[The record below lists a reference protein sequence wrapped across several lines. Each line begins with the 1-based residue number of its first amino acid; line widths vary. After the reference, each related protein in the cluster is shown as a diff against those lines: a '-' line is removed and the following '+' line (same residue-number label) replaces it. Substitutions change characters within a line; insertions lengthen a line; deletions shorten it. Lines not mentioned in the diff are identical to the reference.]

1 MPLGF
6 VFGTLAWQRRELDR
20 LKFLPTLRTMGSFT
34 YHGKNGDVFIRRVE
48 LEDIPQLIEMNKKAF
63 PLMAE
68 ENVVWSER
76 QLKTHLQVFP
86 AGQMVAMVDGKIVG
100 AVSSL
105 IVDTG
110 RDPYRPHTY
119 AGITDG
125 GYFHNHDSN
134 GDTLYGADVYVDPDC
149 QGKGIGSALYEA
161 RRRLCK
167 QLNLRRI
174 LAGGRLSGYDEVHPA
189 LTPEEYVQKVKNG
202 ELRDKVLSFQLSQGF
217 IVRGILRN
225 YITDPMSHNLASLIE
240 WLNPDHVEKEAS
252 SKVRVACVQYQVRK
266 ISSFGDFANQV
277 EYFVETAAD
286 YHSDFVL
293 FPEFFSVQLLSIL
306 EPLSAIQGIRRLAT
320 DFSEPFIS
328 LMSGLAQKY
337 GVYIIGGSHPI
348 VEDGEIYNKC
358 LIFDPEGRYI
368 SQPKLHITPAEKRY
382 WGISGGHE
390 LIILP
395 TPKAKV
401 AVQICYD
408 VEFPEATRYLADQG
422 VEILFV
428 PYCTDDRHGLLRV
441 RYCAQA
447 RAIENQIYVATAGVI
462 GNLPSVPSMDIHYGQ
477 AAVFTPSDFAFARD
491 GIQAIADSNVE
502 TLLVTDLDIADL
514 YRSRS
519 AGSVTPRL
527 DRRNDL
533 FELKVKLRNIDT
545 SSDLTDAPEIKLPK

>member
-1 MPLGF
+1 
-6 VFGTLAWQRRELDR
+6 
-20 LKFLPTLRTMGSFT
+20 MGSFT
-34 YHGKNGDVFIRRVE
+34 FQGKHDDILIRKIE
-48 LEDIPQLIEMNKKAF
+48 EADMPYLIEMNKRAF

-76 QLKTHLQVFP
+76 QLRTHLKLFP
-86 AGQMVAMVDGKIVG
+86 AGQLVAVVDGKPVG
-100 AVSSL
+100 AVASL

-125 GYFHNHDSN
+125 GYFYNHDAN

-149 QGKGIGSALYEA
+149 QGMGIGAALYEA

-174 LAGGRLSGYDEVHPA
+174 LAGGRISGFENYPD
-189 LTPEEYVQKVKNG
+189 LTPEEYVQQVKNG
-202 ELRDKVLSFQLSQGF
+202 ELRDKVLNFQLSQGF
-217 IVRGILRN
+217 VIRGVLRN
-225 YITDPMSHNLASLIE
+225 YITDPMSLNNASLIE
-240 WLNPDHVEKEAS
+240 WLNPDHVETETS
-252 SKVRVACVQYQVRK
+252 SKVRIACVQYKVRK
-266 ISSFGDFANQV
+266 ISSFEDFAAQV

-286 YHSDFVL
+286 YRSDFVM

-306 EPLSAIQGIRRLAT
+306 EPMSSVQGIRRLAT
-320 DFSEPFIS
+320 DFSEPFIE
-328 LMSGLAQKY
+328 LMSAMARKY

-348 VEDGEIYNKC
+348 EEDGALYNKC

-368 SQPKLHITPAEKRY
+368 SQPKLHITPSEKRY
-382 WGISGGHE
+382 WGISGGNE
-390 LIILP
+390 LIVLA
-395 TPKAKV
+395 TPKAKI

-428 PYCTDDRHGLLRV
+428 PYCTDDRHGMLRV

-447 RAIENQIYVATAGVI
+447 RAIENQIYVATAGII
-462 GNLPSVPSMDIHYGQ
+462 GNLPSVPAMDIHYGQ

-502 TLLVTDLDIADL
+502 TLLVTDLDIEDL
-514 YRSRS
+514 YRSRA

-533 FELKVKLRNIDT
+533 FELKVKLRN
-545 SSDLTDAPEIKLPK
+545 SENVMMDAPQIPLPK

>member
-1 MPLGF
+1 
-6 VFGTLAWQRRELDR
+6 
-20 LKFLPTLRTMGSFT
+20 MGSFT
-34 YHGKNGDVFIRRVE
+34 VQGKQGDILIRKIAA
-48 LEDIPQLIEMNKKAF
+48 EDIPYLIEMNKRAF

-76 QLKTHLQVFP
+76 QLRTHLKIFP
-86 AGQMVAMVDGKIVG
+86 AGQLVAVVDGRMVG
-100 AVSSL
+100 AVASL

-125 GYFHNHDSN
+125 GYFHNHDAS
-134 GDTLYGADVYVDPDC
+134 GDTLYGADVYVDPEA
-149 QGKGIGSALYEA
+149 QGLGIGSALYEA

-174 LAGGRLSGYDEVHPA
+174 LAGGRLSGYEKHPD
-189 LTPEEYVQKVKNG
+189 LTPEEYIQQVVNG
-202 ELRDKVLSFQLSQGF
+202 ELRDNVLSFQLRQGF
-217 IVRGILRN
+217 VVRGILRN
-225 YITDPMSHNLASLIE
+225 YITDPMSHNNASLIE
-240 WLNPDHVEKEAS
+240 WLNPDYVDQEGS

-266 ISSFGDFANQV
+266 INSFEDFANQV

-306 EPLSAIQGIRRLAT
+306 EPMSSIQGIRRLAT
-320 DFSEPFIS
+320 DFSEPFIN

-337 GVYIIGGSHPI
+337 GVHIIGGSHPI
-348 VEDGEIYNKC
+348 EEDGTLYNKC
-358 LIFDPEGRYI
+358 LIFDPEGRYL
-368 SQPKLHITPAEKRY
+368 SQPKLHITPSEKRY

-390 LIILP
+390 LVVLP
-395 TPKAKV
+395 TPKAKI

-447 RAIENQIYVATAGVI
+447 RAIENQIYVVTAGVI
-462 GNLPSVPSMDIHYGQ
+462 GNLPSVPAMDIHYGQ

-514 YRSRS
+514 YRSRA

-527 DRRNDL
+527 DRRTDL
-533 FELKVKLRNIDT
+533 FELKVKLRNMDNT
-545 SSDLTDAPEIKLPK
+545 LSDAPQFELPK